1 MGALVSL
8 CGELFNRRNQY
19 KSYDKKGRNVN
30 NNSRW
35 TTGVFITLAVII
47 GVGSYAMYKHHQN
60 EQVVGQLAP
69 QTNTQSSAPSQ
80 TSTATT
86 QAPATTPQTPTPN
99 CYTASQA
106 ASEEGQSGCVQ
117 FTGYAYTSYSG
128 QMYLDQYTSAPY
140 GFSVWIPAGT
150 SGGSSIINQYSGQN
164 IDVTGSIV
172 NYNGEP
178 EIEVT
183 SASQIRLAQ

>member
-1 MGALVSL
+1 MGSPLGLPLVAGFL
-8 CGELFNRRNQY
+8 IATINI
-19 KSYDKKGRNVN
+19 SYGMKGQTMN

-35 TTGVFITLAVII
+35 AAGVLVTLAVIM
-47 GVGSYAMYKHHQN
+47 GVGGYAIYKYHQN
-60 EQVVGQLAP
+60 QQIGGQLAP
-69 QTNTQSSAPSQ
+69 KTNPQNPS
-80 TSTATT
+80 
-86 QAPATTPQTPTPN
+86 QTPTPQVPSPTSQPSTPS

-106 ASEEGQSGCVQ
+106 ASEEGQTGCVQ

-140 GFSVWIPAGT
+140 GFSVWIPAGY
-150 SGGSSIINQYSGQN
+150 SFGPSLLNQYSGQN

-183 SASQIRLAQ
+183 SASQITLAQ